1 MNSFGVHE
9 IKFILF
15 IFLFI
20 FAVAAAIYGLVWLLT
35 RKTVQH
41 DKCDQKSIPLQRD
54 KKEKSILIEKDST
67 LDKMWN
73 NKEDEAYN
81 SL

>member
-1 MNSFGVHE
+1 MDCYIISQKEKKMNSFGVHE

-41 DKCDQKSIPLQRD
+41 DKCVRE
-54 KKEKSILIEKDST
+54 KKK
-67 LDKMWN
+67 
-73 NKEDEAYN
+73 
-81 SL
+81 